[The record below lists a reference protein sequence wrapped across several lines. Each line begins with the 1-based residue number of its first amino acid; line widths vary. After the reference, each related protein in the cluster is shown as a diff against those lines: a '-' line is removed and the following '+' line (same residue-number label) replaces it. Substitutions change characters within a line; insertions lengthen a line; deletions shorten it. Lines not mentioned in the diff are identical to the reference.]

1 MSYHLEEEK
10 ALWSLED
17 CTEQTTTV
25 SNQAFQHQQELSL
38 HYAEL
43 SLC

>member
-10 ALWSLED
+10 ELWSLED
-17 CTEQTTTV
+17 CTEHTTTV
-25 SNQAFQHQQELSL
+25 SKQVFQRQQELSL